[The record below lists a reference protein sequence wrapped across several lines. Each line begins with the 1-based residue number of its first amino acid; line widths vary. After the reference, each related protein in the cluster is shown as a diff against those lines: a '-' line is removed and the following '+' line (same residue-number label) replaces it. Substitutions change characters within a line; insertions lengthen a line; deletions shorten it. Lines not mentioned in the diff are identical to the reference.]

1 MADLIRARPVLLR
14 LLALQAAWSYERMQ
28 GIGIAWATEPAL
40 RDLFGQNEARY
51 REALARAALFFNAN
65 PYLAAGAIGAE
76 LRAEADSVPG
86 PQVERLRTALCGPLG
101 ALGDRLFWAG
111 VVPALGAGAALA
123 IAMGAGPWPVV
134 AAVLVHNAIR
144 LVLGRR
150 LLRLGWNEGVRIGSA
165 IGASAIPRLGDLA
178 VAAAAFLCGVA
189 VPVAGTWF
197 LRQSAPGELVA
208 VVVFLAAA
216 ILLRRLMGPRASPR
230 RLTLIGGAVV
240 IAWHLV
246 NR

>member
-1 MADLIRARPVLLR
+1 MADVIRTRPVLLR
-14 LLALQAAWSYERMQ
+14 LLALQASWSYERMQ
-28 GIGIAWATEPAL
+28 GIGIAWAAEPAL
-40 RDLFGQNEARY
+40 RDLFGQNEAKY

-65 PYLAAGAIGAE
+65 PYFAAGAIGAE
-76 LRAEADSVPG
+76 LRAEADGVPG

-111 VVPALGAGAALA
+111 VVPALGAGTALA
-123 IAMGAGPWPVV
+123 IALGAGPWPVV
-134 AAVLVHNAIR
+134 GAVLVHNAIR
-144 LVLGRR
+144 LVLGRW
-150 LLRLGWNEGVRIGSA
+150 LLRLGWQEGVRIGSA

-189 VPVAGTWF
+189 VPVTGAWF
-197 LRQSAPGELVA
+197 LRQAAPGELVA
-208 VVVFLAAA
+208 VAVFMAAA

-230 RLTLIGGAVV
+230 RLSLIGGVAV

-246 NR
+246 NP